1 MGDKISYLTKH
12 KHMEMN
18 MKLNLISIAVL
29 AALGASVGAQ
39 AAQLPFTFD
48 PTGTAGAAGDIANV
62 GIVDWA
68 PGTGYAVNGVT
79 AINNFVAGSGST
91 GLTLYYQ
98 ANLSAMQGFDTSF
111 KFGNGQGGD
120 FFTAVAGF
128 GEKVLSVGANNSATF
143 GFDPTNPVNFF
154 TIFAT
159 SAQANN
165 LNGTGFKGT
174 PILQAHL
181 VNVVS
186 SNFTVQSTTPV
197 LLDQGGGNGDQ
208 WSGQQSVA
216 GSGSTDITAVVDSVD
231 VNYFPD
237 MDLVKQL
244 VFTLFNSSQV
254 DPFNQVDPSKC
265 MNTATSTIA
274 CVGGI
279 NTVGTVG
286 TLNGATG
293 PSFIFQADGNQSFSV
308 PEPGSLAL
316 LGLGMAALGF
326 VGSRRRAS

>member
-1 MGDKISYLTKH
+1 
-12 KHMEMN
+12 

-29 AALGASVGAQ
+29 AALGASAGAQ

-62 GIVDWA
+62 GIIDWA
-68 PGTGYAVNGVT
+68 PGSGYAQGGT
-79 AINNFVAGSGST
+79 AAINNFISGAGST
-91 GLTLYYQ
+91 GFTLYYQ
-98 ANLSAMQGFDTSF
+98 ANLSTMQAFDTSF

-143 GFDPTNPVNFF
+143 GFDAANPVNFF
-154 TIFAT
+154 KIYAV

-165 LNGTGFKGT
+165 LTGTGFKGT
-174 PILQAHL
+174 PILEAHL
-181 VNVVS
+181 THTDS
-186 SNFTVQSTTPV
+186 SNFTIGSLTPV
-197 LLDQGGGNGDQ
+197 VLDQGGGNGDQ
-208 WSGQQSVA
+208 WAGQTSVT

-231 VNYFPD
+231 LNYFPD
-237 MDLVKQL
+237 MDLIGQL

-254 DPFNQVDPSKC
+254 DPFNQVDPSQC
-265 MNTATSTIA
+265 MNTETSTIA

-279 NTVGTVG
+279 NTVGTLG
-286 TLNGATG
+286 TVNGDASKG
-293 PSFIFQADGNQSFSV
+293 DDSFIFQADGNQSFSV

-316 LGLGMAALGF
+316 VGLGFAALGF